1 MKYTRRNLG
10 KMVAAV
16 VPAVSVLTPRWMS
29 ATVNSKINGVQIG
42 TITYSF
48 KQDVHKPDDI
58 IPDLVKIGLSSVE
71 LMSDDG
77 ERMAGAPA
85 IRNFGFGV
93 RLNPEQQ
100 AAVDEDRRLRTEWRA
115 KITPAAFENVRQMF
129 DHSGISLRIL
139 CYNMSADIADEE
151 IDHAFR
157 MAQALQVAAISS
169 TSTVAVARRVAPFAN
184 KYKIVW
190 GGHNHAEVNN
200 PNEFAST
207 ESLELVLSLSR
218 YFGVNL
224 DIGHYTAANLDA
236 VAFIQRHHDRI
247 TNLHLKDRKRN
258 NGPNV
263 PWGQGDTPIRE
274 VLQLMRKEKYTFP
287 ANIEL
292 EYPIPER
299 SNSVMEI
306 AQCLEYARKCLE
318 S

>member
-58 IPDLVKIGLSSVE
+58 ISDLVKIGLSSVE

-100 AAVDEDRRLRTEWRA
+100 SAVDEDRRLRTEWRA
-115 KITPAAFENVRQMF
+115 KITPEAFENVRQMF

-169 TSTVAVARRVAPFAN
+169 TSTVQSRGVLRHLPTNTRSSGAATITWKSTTRTSWLR
-184 KYKIVW
+184 
-190 GGHNHAEVNN
+190 
-200 PNEFAST
+200 PN
-207 ESLELVLSLSR
+207 
-218 YFGVNL
+218 
-224 DIGHYTAANLDA
+224 
-236 VAFIQRHHDRI
+236 
-247 TNLHLKDRKRN
+247 
-258 NGPNV
+258 
-263 PWGQGDTPIRE
+263 
-274 VLQLMRKEKYTFP
+274 
-287 ANIEL
+287 
-292 EYPIPER
+292 R
-299 SNSVMEI
+299 SNWCCRSAGISE
-306 AQCLEYARKCLE
+306 
-318 S
+318 